1 MTQKIDRDDNN
12 QDEDEPGFRIN
23 LPFGLGWI
31 RGDGSHVAILM
42 PALKWLLI
50 AATALY
56 LILRIV
62 QEWKAT

>member
-1 MTQKIDRDDNN
+1 MTRKTDEDSKN
-12 QDEDEPGFRIN
+12 QNDDEPGFQIN
-23 LPFGLGWI
+23 LPFGFGWV

-42 PALKWLLI
+42 PAVKWLLI

-56 LILRIV
+56 LLLRIV